1 MWVRSKGSTAICG
14 LSLAVTVSAL
24 VLALAASGHAQSSD
38 TSSSDTPSL
47 GDLARKQREKQAKGK
62 EKDVKPKKVL
72 TNEDLPAAPEDS
84 GSNVVTEAGTEQ
96 GAEATVAPAGA
107 VLQDG
112 EHWKAAITQQ
122 KAALADLKGHMEKL
136 KDSIHFV
143 EANAYRNGVE
153 YNKIQAHK
161 QEELQRLQG
170 QLDEQQKNLE
180 KMQESARKAGFGSAV
195 WDP

>member
-1 MWVRSKGSTAICG
+1 MWVRSKGSRVISN
-14 LSLAVTVSAL
+14 LSLAITTGVL
-24 VLALAASGHAQSSD
+24 VLALASVGHAQSSEPAG
-38 TSSSDTPSL
+38 TPSL
-47 GDLARKQREKQAKGK
+47 GDLARKQREKLAKD
-62 EKDVKPKKVL
+62 KDKDKDGKPKKVL
-72 TNEDLPAAPEDS
+72 TNEDLPPAPEAS
-84 GSNVVTEAGTEQ
+84 GSSAVTEASTEP
-96 GAEATVAPAGA
+96 GADANVAPAGA

-122 KAALADLKGHMEKL
+122 KAALADLKSHMEKL

-161 QEELQRLQG
+161 QEELQRLQS
-170 QLDEQQKNLE
+170 QFDEQQKNLE